1 MNDSDLISF
10 RGGLTVPVAA
20 YSYLVDLQQRG
31 VVLHPAEDGASIDV
45 HPKELLTD
53 DDRQKIKAWRW
64 HIRALLLYEAPERI
78 Q

>member
-1 MNDSDLISF
+1 MNGSDLVTF
-10 RGGLTVPVAA
+10 MGGLTVPVDA

-31 VVLHPAEDGASIDV
+31 VVLHPAGDGASIDV